1 MLPQLHLEKLTSVR
15 ELKKMARILPDNLVP
30 EFLKAYDVTDLDD
43 ECTSNQLTV
52 KIWDKYGKKPTEGE
66 EKATGSFV
74 AAIVIC
80 DDCNKGVQ
88 LHRKE
93 LESVEL

>member
-1 MLPQLHLEKLTSVR
+1 
-15 ELKKMARILPDNLVP
+15 MARILPDNLVP
-30 EFLKAYDVTDLDD
+30 EFLKAYDVTGLDD
-43 ECTSNQLTV
+43 ECTPNQLTV
-52 KIWDKYGKKPTEGE
+52 KIWDKYSKKPTEGE

-80 DDCNKGVQ
+80 DDCSKGVQ